1 MSSIKMKRFVSIKGV
16 IDKLTTSSPAPP
28 SANPANSDRVALE
41 THIIEN
47 MNGSQASSIM
57 LLNGRDIMFLE
68 HEVIFKFF
76 KNFRI
81 LFGTPYFTK

>member
-47 MNGSQASSIM
+47 MNGSQASSII
-57 LLNGRDIMFLE
+57 NECNKIKPNKII
-68 HEVIFKFF
+68 VKNIF
-76 KNFRI
+76 
-81 LFGTPYFTK
+81 TVYC